1 MTTVLLILRVA
12 ATVVV
17 TIALSASAAR
27 LERYSCQ
34 NLSETLTKI
43 INPRVMMPS

>member
-17 TIALSASAAR
+17 TMALSASAAR
-27 LERYSCQ
+27 VERYSCQ
-34 NLSETLTKI
+34 NLRDTLTKI
-43 INPRVMMPS
+43 ISPRVIMPS